1 MNLKITFFDK
11 DKKEPGDFINIKISY
26 DEAQEISK
34 SVNGNYMKE
43 KFSNIADEDGIIHNV
58 DIEDIYSFEIQK

>member
-26 DEAQEISK
+26 EEANEISRA
-34 SVNGNYMKE
+34 VNEKNIKE
-43 KFSNIADEDGIIHNV
+43 KFNNIVDEDGEIHKV
-58 DIEDIYSFEIQK
+58 DIENVYSFEIQK

>member
-11 DKKEPGDFINIKISY
+11 EKKEPGDFINIKISY

-34 SVNGNYMKE
+34 SVTKHQRNAERAY
-43 KFSNIADEDGIIHNV
+43 A
-58 DIEDIYSFEIQK
+58 

>member
-26 DEAQEISK
+26 DEAEEISK
-34 SVNGNYMKE
+34 SVSDNYMKE
-43 KFSNIADEDGIIHNV
+43 KFNCITDEDGNVHDV
-58 DIEDIYSFEIQK
+58 DIEDVYSFEIQK

>member
-34 SVNGNYMKE
+34 SVSGNYIKE
-43 KFSNIADEDGIIHNV
+43 KFNNIVDEDGDIHKV
-58 DIEDIYSFEIQK
+58 DIENVYSFEIQK

>member
-26 DEAQEISK
+26 EEANEISRA
-34 SVNGNYMKE
+34 VNEKNIKE
-43 KFSNIADEDGIIHNV
+43 KFNNIVDEDGDIHKV
-58 DIEDIYSFEIQK
+58 DIENVYSFEIQK

>member
-11 DKKEPGDFINIKISY
+11 EKKEPGDFINIKISY

-34 SVNGNYMKE
+34 SVNGDYMKE
-43 KFSNIADEDGIIHNV
+43 KFNCITDENGNVHNV
-58 DIEDIYSFEIQK
+58 NIEDIYSFEIQK

>member
-1 MNLKITFFDK
+1 MNLKIIFFDK

-34 SVNGNYMKE
+34 SVSGDYIKE
-43 KFSNIADEDGIIHNV
+43 KFNHIIDEDGKVHDV